1 MSAMDVR
8 KFLRDVHHQIDDV
21 LDERSRR
28 LLMAAEANAIG
39 RGGITMVATA
49 NKASRATITRGV
61 AELSSRKGS
70 EDGDSEG
77 RIRREGGGRK
87 STLELNEDL
96 EGHLEEIMSPH
107 TMGDPERTLLWTS
120 KSLRNIQADLKE
132 KGIKVSHVT
141 LGSILQK
148 MGFSLQGNRKTD
160 EGGDHEDRNEQFEMI
175 DSLSRKFLKR
185 GYPVIS
191 VDCKKKENVGNFK
204 NGGREWTK
212 KGEALEVKAYDFIDQ
227 EKGKAIPYGIY
238 DIAENEGWVSVGI
251 DHDTAEFAVNSI
263 KSWWVYMGR
272 KKYEGAAKI
281 LITADG
287 GGSNSVRGRLWKK
300 ELQRLADFLQMEIHV
315 SHFPP
320 GTSKWNKIEH
330 RLFSYISKNWRARP
344 LETIEVIV
352 SLISSTTTTTGLQV
366 KAKVDKRKYKT
377 AKKVTDD
384 EWDAI
389 NLKGKNFQP
398 KWNYVIHPNIE

>member
-1 MSAMDVR
+1 MDIN
-8 KFLRDVHHQIDDV
+8 KFIGDVHRQIDDI
-21 LDERSRR
+21 LDERGRR

-39 RGGITMVATA
+39 RGGITLVASV

-61 AELSSRKGS
+61 LELTDRKAMEGDGGS
-70 EDGDSEG
+70 

-87 STLELNEDL
+87 SSIELNEDL
-96 EGHLEEIMSPH
+96 ERRLEEIISPH

-120 KSLRNIQADLKE
+120 KSLRNIQGDLKKE
-132 KGIKVSHVT
+132 GITVSHVT
-141 LGSILQK
+141 IGGILQK
-148 MGFSLQGNRKTD
+148 LGFSLQGNRKTD
-160 EGGDHEDRNEQFEMI
+160 EGGNHGDRNEQFEMI
-175 DSLSRKFLKR
+175 DGLSRKFLKR

-204 NGGREWTK
+204 NSGQEWAK
-212 KGEALEVKAYDFIDQ
+212 KGEALEVKAYDFIDP
-227 EKGKAIPYGIY
+227 EKGKAIPYGVY
-238 DIAENEGWVSVGI
+238 DIAANEGWVSVGI
-251 DHDTAEFAVNSI
+251 DHDTVEFAVNSI

-272 KKYEGAAKI
+272 KKYEGVDKI
-281 LITADG
+281 MITADG

-352 SLISSTTTTTGLQV
+352 NLISSTTTTTGLQV

-377 AKKVTDD
+377 AKKVTDE
-384 EWDAI
+384 EWDTI
-389 NLKGKNFQP
+389 NLKEKGFQP
-398 KWNYVIHPNIE
+398 KWNYIIRPNIV

>member
-1 MSAMDVR
+1 
-8 KFLRDVHHQIDDV
+8 
-21 LDERSRR
+21 
-28 LLMAAEANAIG
+28 
-39 RGGITMVATA
+39 MVATA

-70 EDGDSEG
+70 EEGDSEG

-389 NLKGKNFQP
+389 NLKGKHFQP

>member
-1 MSAMDVR
+1 MDVR

>member
-1 MSAMDVR
+1 MDIK
-8 KFLRDVHHQIDDV
+8 KFVRDVHRQIDDI

-39 RGGITMVATA
+39 RGGITIVATV

-61 AELSSRKGS
+61 AELSDRKELVG
-70 EDGDSEG
+70 EDSSG

-87 STLELNEDL
+87 SAVELNEDL
-96 EGHLEEIMSPH
+96 ENRLKEILSPH
-107 TMGDPERTLLWTS
+107 TMGDPERVLLWTS
-120 KSLRNIQADLKE
+120 KSLRNIEADLK
-132 KGIKVSHVT
+132 KQGINVSYVT
-141 LGSILQK
+141 LGGILQK

-160 EGGDHEDRNEQFEMI
+160 EGGNHEDRNEQFDMI
-175 DSLSRKFLKR
+175 DRLSRKFLKQ

-191 VDCKKKENVGNFK
+191 VDCKKKENIGNFK

-212 KGEALEVKAYDFIDQ
+212 KGEAIDVKAYDFIDP
-227 EKGKAIPYGIY
+227 EKGKAIPYGVY
-238 DIAENEGWVSVGI
+238 DIAANEGWVSVGI

-263 KSWWVYMGR
+263 KSWWIYMGR
-272 KKYEGAAKI
+272 EKYEGVEKI
-281 LITADG
+281 MITADG

-300 ELQRLADFLQMEIHV
+300 ELQRLADYLGMEIHV

-344 LETIEVIV
+344 LETLEVV
-352 SLISSTTTTTGLQV
+352 VNLISSTITTTGLQV

-389 NLKGKNFQP
+389 NIKAKGFQP
-398 KWNYVIHPNIE
+398 KWNYVIHPNLV